1 MQRKFIAWGVVS
13 ALLVGVIAVGLN
25 LFRQLKTAADYSAHA
40 ALTAEICE
48 RLADVPDRRYP
59 DSLSQ
64 LRLSYPD
71 GGTTGLLGR
80 FTFRNTGTSC
90 TVRTVLRGEEFV
102 RSFP

>member
-1 MQRKFIAWGVVS
+1 MAWGLVS
-13 ALLVGVIAVGLN
+13 ALVVGVIAVGLN
-25 LFRQLKTAADYSAHA
+25 LFRQAKMAADYSAHA
-40 ALTAEICE
+40 ALSAEIFE
-48 RLADVPDRRYP
+48 RLADAPDGRYP

-71 GGTTGLLGR
+71 GGSTGLLGR
-80 FTFRNTGTSC
+80 FTYRNTGTSC